1 MKTFLLVI
9 LGLIVSSHAFGIAEN
24 MNECQSAL
32 IELVSVPHVL
42 NACGLSQL
50 T

>member
-1 MKTFLLVI
+1 MKTFLLLI
-9 LGLIVSSHAFGIAEN
+9 FGLIVSSHAFRIAEN
-24 MNECQSAL
+24 MNDCQKAL
-32 IELVSVPHVL
+32 TEFVSIPHVL